1 MIVSKPAVLMVT
13 KNSAM
18 HIEWMRAHFD
28 MTVAADAAQRER
40 LIQEQGERFRCVLTN
55 GSEGFT
61 AVEMAAMPNLQLI
74 CVQGIGYENVDVAAA
89 RALGIKV
96 VNGAG
101 SNAVTVADH
110 AFALLFTIVRR
121 IPMLDTYA
129 RAGGWRSGLTPIPV
143 VSGLRLGLCGMG
155 AIGQIIGRRAAAFDM
170 PVGYFSRSPKPDAGE
185 YFPDIGSLAAWA
197 DILIVALP
205 GGPETHHLVD
215 AEVLRALGPEGY
227 LINVGRGSVV
237 DTQAL
242 VAALTDQRLA
252 GAGLDVYEGEPA
264 FPAAFEGC
272 PNLVVT
278 PHVGGWSQQALDNA
292 VRRFI
297 VNARRHFAGEPL
309 IGVL

>member
-1 MIVSKPAVLMVT
+1 MVSKPAVLMVT

-18 HIEWMRAHFD
+18 HLEWMQAHFD
-28 MTVAADAAQRER
+28 MTVAADATQRER
-40 LIQEQGERFRCVLTN
+40 LIREQGERFRCVLTN

-61 AVEMAAMPNLQLI
+61 AAEMAVMPNLELI

-89 RALGIKV
+89 RARGITV

-110 AFALLFTIVRR
+110 AFALLFAVVRR
-121 IPMLDTYA
+121 IPMLDAYA

-155 AIGQIIGRRAAAFDM
+155 AIGQCMARRAAAFDM
-170 PVGYFSRSPKPDAGE
+170 PVGYFSRSPKAEVAGE
-185 YFPDIGSLAAWA
+185 FFADIGSLAAWA
-197 DILIVALP
+197 DVLVVALP
-205 GGPETHHLVD
+205 GGSETNHLVD
-215 AEVLRALGPEGY
+215 GEVLRALGPAGY
-227 LINVGRGSVV
+227 LINVGRGSIV
-237 DTQAL
+237 DTPAL
-242 VAALTDQRLA
+242 VAALAEKRLA
-252 GAGLDVYEGEPA
+252 GAALDVYEGEPA
-264 FPAAFEGC
+264 FPAAFKDC

-297 VNARRHFAGEPL
+297 DNAGRHFSGERLAG
-309 IGVL
+309 VA